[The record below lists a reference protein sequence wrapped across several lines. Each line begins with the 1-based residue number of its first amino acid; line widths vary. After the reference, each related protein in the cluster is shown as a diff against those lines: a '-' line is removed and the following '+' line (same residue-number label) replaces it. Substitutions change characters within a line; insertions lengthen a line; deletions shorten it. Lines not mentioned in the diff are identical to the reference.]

1 MKLYLAKG
9 SIAVAVAI
17 ALEEAGLGYEP
28 VVLDFGKAAQTAP
41 EYLTLNPKGRVP
53 ALEVADGILTETGA
67 ILDYIATLAPAAG
80 LVPLDALQAAQMRE
94 VMYYLASTM
103 HVNHAHGRRGARWA
117 DRPESHADMRA
128 KVAQTM
134 AECCA
139 YLEEGVVRG
148 PFVLGDRISLAD
160 IYLYV
165 VCSWLEGDGVAIG
178 DYPRLAAQYA
188 VMDARASVKAVRAQ
202 GWL

>member
-28 VVLDFGKAAQTAP
+28 VVLDFGKASQTAP

-80 LVPLDALQAAQMRE
+80 LVPQDALQAARMRE

-139 YLEEGVVRG
+139 YLEEGVVQG

-188 VMDARASVKAVRAQ
+188 VMDARVSVKAVRAQ

>member
-17 ALEEAGLGYEP
+17 ALEEAGLDYDP
-28 VVLDFGKAAQTAP
+28 VVLDFAKGVQTAP
-41 EYLTLNPKGRVP
+41 DYLALNPKGRVP

-67 ILDYIATLAPAAG
+67 ILDYIATLAPSAR
-80 LVPLDALQAAQMRE
+80 LVPQDALQAARMRE

-128 KVAQTM
+128 KVTQTM
-134 AECCA
+134 AASCA
-139 YLEEGVVRG
+139 YLEEGGVQG
-148 PFVLGDRISLAD
+148 PFVLGAQISLAD
-160 IYLYV
+160 LYLYV
-165 VCSWLEGDGVAIG
+165 VCSWLKGDGVTID
-178 DYPRLAAQYA
+178 DYPRLAAQYR
-188 VMDARASVKAVRAQ
+188 VMEARASVKAVRAQ